1 VKVSKAMTASLSL
14 KPTNHLHIEKTPSLE
29 GFVELQAEQL
39 TSHYP
44 VCFVRIFYYDLVSKR
59 HQEVVQYAEEQSHFS
74 QREIAYLRSETWLTD
89 FPHVWDVQEI
99 DLNLEYFGYICPI
112 GYKNHKLEYIQ
123 IISLQ
128 PLSVKF
134 KNYVRNAA
142 ISLSRYLDMNSEN
155 LQQKSKIQL
164 LEHVLHKVSH
174 QLRNY
179 LALIKLYACNL
190 FLSLQDSS
198 WQEQARVICESVD
211 DLDANL
217 TDIISCGQQTILRIT
232 PQDLKSLVDESIK
245 SFLPLINQK
254 KLKVNLPE
262 TSATLPLDKL
272 QMKQVFDNLL
282 SNAIHFS
289 PNSGTITFSWQ
300 IFHEEV
306 LIKISDQGQGISQED
321 IQKIFNPFYSRRQNG
336 TGLGLTIAK
345 KIVLDHSGNLWAQN
359 LPRGGTQFSMIL
371 PTKVKKYEQ

>member
-1 VKVSKAMTASLSL
+1 MTIGLSL
-14 KPTNHLHIEKTPSLE
+14 KPTNHLHVEKAPSLE
-29 GFVELQAEQL
+29 AFVELQAEQL

-44 VCFVRIFYYDLVSKR
+44 ICFSRIFYYDLVSKK
-59 HQEVVQYAEEQSHFS
+59 HQEVIQYAEAQSRFS

-89 FPHVWDVQEI
+89 FPNVWDVHQF
-99 DLNLEYFGYICPI
+99 DTNFDTNLEYFGYFCPI
-112 GYKNHKLEYIQ
+112 GYKNQKPEYIQ
-123 IISLQ
+123 IVSHQ
-128 PLSVKF
+128 PLSIKF
-134 KNYVRNAA
+134 QNYVKNATMTLGKYLA
-142 ISLSRYLDMNSEN
+142 INSEN
-155 LQQKSKIQL
+155 LQQKSQIQL

-179 LALIKLYACNL
+179 LALIKLYAHNL
-190 FLSLQDSS
+190 LLGLQESS
-198 WQEQARVICESVD
+198 WQEQAKVICESID

-217 TDIISCGQQTILRIT
+217 TDIISCGQQTTLRIT

-254 KLKVNLPE
+254 KLNVNVPE
-262 TSATLPLDKL
+262 SSATLPLDKL

-289 PNSGTITFSWQ
+289 PTSGTVTISWQ
-300 IFHEEV
+300 IFREEV

-321 IQKIFNPFYSRRQNG
+321 MQKIFNPFYSRRQGG

-345 KIVLDHSGNLWAQN
+345 KIVLDHCGNLWVHSS
-359 LPRGGTQFSMIL
+359 PGRGAQFSMIL
-371 PTKVKKYEQ
+371 PTKLKNYE